1 MTDIEKLKELE
12 AKATRGRWK
21 VFATEREFVGGHTRQ
36 VYQIRTEKLHP
47 QLKDHYPVVC
57 ECEQNLKDGQ
67 KHGIW
72 LSKEDAAFIVAMRNA
87 LPALLDVASSTL
99 TADAGDGELIARERD
114 NARAECSWLANSLLK
129 YCSDLQN
136 IARDIEDEGDRYY
149 FGSTNDADL
158 LKEIV
163 EKIENYG
170 FNRITRASKWPDYIR
185 QSAKAHARA
194 ESAEARATA
203 SESEAAALREISDLM
218 QFVADECVD
227 LRTVVYETGVGDAD
241 VAWRVVKFY
250 MQEPQERIIAEEST
264 PIEALR
270 RARTALE
277 GRDAQ

>member
-1 MTDIEKLKELE
+1 MIDAKTIEELRGLAE
-12 AKATRGRWK
+12 KATSGRWK
-21 VFATEREFVGGHTRQ
+21 VFAQEREYVGGTKRS
-36 VYQIRTEKLHP
+36 VFEIKTEGKHP
-47 QLKDHYPVVC
+47 QSKDHYPVVA
-57 ECEQNLKDGQ
+57 ECQHNLPDGPQ
-67 KHGIW
+67 RGIW
-72 LSKEDAAFIVAMRNA
+72 MDEADAAFIVAMRNA

-129 YCSDLQN
+129 YLSDLQN

-203 SESEAAALREISDLM
+203 SESLVAELREKVERLM
-218 QFVADECVD
+218 KALEDIY
-227 LRTVVYETGVGDAD
+227 RVGDGYNEHRPEDGKYAGTTGEGHARCRD
-241 VAWRVVKFY
+241 
-250 MQEPQERIIAEEST
+250 IAH
-264 PIEALR
+264 
-270 RARTALE
+270 RACTALE
-277 GRDAQ
+277 GRKDG

>member
-1 MTDIEKLKELE
+1 MIDAKTIEELRGLAE
-12 AKATRGRWK
+12 KATSGRWK
-21 VFATEREFVGGHTRQ
+21 VFAQEREYVGGTKRS
-36 VYQIRTEKLHP
+36 VFEIKTEGKHP
-47 QLKDHYPVVC
+47 QSKDHYPVVA
-57 ECEQNLKDGQ
+57 ECQHNLPDGPQ
-67 KHGIW
+67 RGIW
-72 LSKEDAAFIVAMRNA
+72 MDEADAALIVAMRNA

-129 YCSDLQN
+129 YLSDLQN

-203 SESEAAALREISDLM
+203 SESEAAALRERVGVLEKALEP
-218 QFVADECVD
+218 FAK
-227 LRTVVYETGVGDAD
+227 TAAYYEPNEGDDAD
-241 VAWRVVKFY
+241 HLWGENNLK
-250 MQEPQERIIAEEST
+250 IGD
-264 PIEALR
+264 LR

-277 GRDAQ
+277 GRKDG